1 MTASVSSP
9 AAPAAGPLRWLFGNP
24 YLLLILTM
32 AMWGGHSVVSRL
44 AVGEISPATLTCL
57 RWSVVC
63 GVMVPLS
70 ARGLRQ
76 HWPVLR
82 PRLGYLA
89 VMGAL
94 GYTSYNILLY
104 WSAHTTTAINISI
117 INAAMPALIFA
128 GAFVAYR
135 QPVLPLQWLGLLVSM
150 GGVLVTAAK
159 GEPANLLALSV
170 NQGDVLILIATVL
183 YAGYSVLLR
192 RRPPVPAPVF
202 FTAMALAAAAA
213 SFVVLGVEIAAGDFF
228 IPTWKGW
235 AALVFVAIFP
245 SLLSQIFFM
254 RAVELIGPGRAGLFT
269 NLMPLFGAGFA
280 MLVLGE
286 VLAPYH
292 IVALALVIGGILLAE
307 LRRR

>member
-1 MTASVSSP
+1 
-9 AAPAAGPLRWLFGNP
+9 
-24 YLLLILTM
+24 M

-44 AVGEISPATLTCL
+44 AVGEISPAMLTFL
-57 RWSVVC
+57 RWFVVLSVMLV
-63 GVMVPLS
+63 LS
-70 ARGLRQ
+70 GRGLRQ

-82 PRLGYLA
+82 PRVGYLA
-89 VMGAL
+89 LMGTL

-135 QPVLPLQWLGLLVSM
+135 QPVLPLQWLGLLVSIA
-150 GGVLVTAAK
+150 GVVVTAAK
-159 GEPANLLALSV
+159 GEPANLLSLSV
-170 NQGDVLILIATVL
+170 NQGDILILIATIL

-192 RRPPVPAPVF
+192 RRPPVPSMVF
-202 FTAMALAAAAA
+202 FTALALAAALA
-213 SFVVLGVEIAAGDFF
+213 SVVVLGIEVAAGEFF
-228 IPTWKGW
+228 WPTWKGW

-280 MLVLGE
+280 MLFIGE

-292 IVALALVIGGILLAE
+292 VVALVLVIGGILLAE